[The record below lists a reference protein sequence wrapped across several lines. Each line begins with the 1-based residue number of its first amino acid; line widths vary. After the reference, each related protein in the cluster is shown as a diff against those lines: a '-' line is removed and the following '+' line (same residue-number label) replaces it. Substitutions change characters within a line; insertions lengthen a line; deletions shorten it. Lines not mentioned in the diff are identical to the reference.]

1 MEIVCL
7 DLEGVLVPEIW
18 IGVAEKTGISGLR
31 ATTRDIPDY
40 DELMRQRLSIMDE
53 NGLGLTVIQE
63 VIDGLGP
70 MNGAKDF
77 LSWLKSEF
85 QVVIL
90 SDTFYEFARPLMR
103 QLEWPTLFCH
113 RLETDEDG
121 RILNYHLR
129 MKDHKRE
136 AVRAFKSLNY
146 TVYAAGDSYNDTNML
161 AEAHAGFLFKAPD
174 KVIRDFPKFPV
185 TRTYGELKAQLFAAR
200 AIVAPV

>member
-7 DLEGVLVPEIW
+7 DLEGVLIPEIW
-18 IGVAEKTGISGLR
+18 IGVAEKTGIPGLR

-40 DELMRQRLSIMDE
+40 DELMKQRLRIMDE
-53 NGLGLTVIQE
+53 NGLGLMVIQE
-63 VIDGLGP
+63 VIDSLGP

-85 QVVIL
+85 QLVIL

-113 RLETDEDG
+113 RLETDEAG
-121 RILNYHLR
+121 HILNYHLR
-129 MKDHKRE
+129 MKDHKRA

-161 AEAHAGFLFKAPD
+161 AEADAGFLFQAPD
-174 KVIRDFPKFPV
+174 NVIREFPQFPV
-185 TRTYGELKAQLFAAR
+185 TRTYGELKAKLFAVR
-200 AIVAPV
+200 AKVDPV